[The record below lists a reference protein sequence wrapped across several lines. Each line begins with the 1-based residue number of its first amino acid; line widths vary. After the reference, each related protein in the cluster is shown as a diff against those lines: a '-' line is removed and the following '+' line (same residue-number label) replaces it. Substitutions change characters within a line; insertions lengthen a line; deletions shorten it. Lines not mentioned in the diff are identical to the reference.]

1 MLIIPIYSS
10 YDGFIP
16 EFDDWVL
23 GEVIEDLMDDPEDAF
38 DYYRVSLTTF
48 ALLASALL
56 LLFAFCKL
64 KIMIILTCIG
74 GIISMGYKLI
84 DYIDGYSIEHVL
96 DFESGNVGIGFWI
109 PFIIFI
115 TCLSLAVRIPSESN
129 NTSID
134 TQIELNTNNEMEG
147 K

>member
-1 MLIIPIYSS
+1 
-10 YDGFIP
+10 
-16 EFDDWVL
+16 
-23 GEVIEDLMDDPEDAF
+23 
-38 DYYRVSLTTF
+38 
-48 ALLASALL
+48 
-56 LLFAFCKL
+56 
-64 KIMIILTCIG
+64 
-74 GIISMGYKLI
+74 MGYKLI

-115 TCLSLAVRIPSESN
+115 ICLSLAVRIPSESN